1 MYKILTFLTNI
12 ETDNVNDYGNV
23 HNNIEIVN
31 NDLDYKIIWYNIG
44 MIILL
49 GIIIFLILEI
59 INLKMDHK
67 KELENKKRG

>member
-67 KELENKKRG
+67 KELENKK